1 MDGFLID
8 ACFIEPNATVQTDM
22 LFTLIFTET
31 RRVTINLFYG
41 LMLKEYG
48 KVFLE
53 VLPLEND
60 TEIPVFVAPL
70 TNNCSFY
77 LYHQQ
82 N

>member
-1 MDGFLID
+1 MTQSSTGGTVLRNHINIPMDGFLID

-48 KVFLE
+48 KVF
-53 VLPLEND
+53 
-60 TEIPVFVAPL
+60 
-70 TNNCSFY
+70 
-77 LYHQQ
+77 
-82 N
+82 